1 MLDSYADLEEDAAPG
16 GHSYLLHYA
25 SQETA
30 IARLHECVSTSMRL
44 ARRAPRGGRHA
55 VIVGCM
61 VALFLSSDGAN
72 RPELRATTRAL
83 ARSGG
88 SLVRLLVPILRIWR
102 RVHGQSS

>member
-1 MLDSYADLEEDAAPG
+1 MLDSYADLDEDSEPG
-16 GHSYLLHYA
+16 GHSYLLHYDSPEA
-25 SQETA
+25 A

-44 ARRAPRGGRHA
+44 ARTVPNGGRHA

-61 VALFLSSDGAN
+61 IALFLSSDGAN
-72 RPELRATTRAL
+72 KPELRETTRAL

-102 RVHGQSS
+102 RVHNQSS